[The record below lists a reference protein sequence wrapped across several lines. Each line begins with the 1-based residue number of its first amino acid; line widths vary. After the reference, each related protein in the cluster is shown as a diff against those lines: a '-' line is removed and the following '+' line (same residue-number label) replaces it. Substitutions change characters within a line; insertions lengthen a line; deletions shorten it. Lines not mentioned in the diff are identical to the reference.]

1 MCVLTK
7 PQTCS
12 RTQLSSDQYWNY
24 GTSLKIV
31 FGVPTNSVVGLLCLV
46 EQDWMLDLEVE
57 ELENKVLRH
66 INLGLS
72 RM

>member
-7 PQTCS
+7 PQTCCH
-12 RTQLSSDQYWNY
+12 TQLSSDQYWND

-46 EQDWMLDLEVE
+46 EQEEMMDVVVEVVME
-57 ELENKVLRH
+57 VLRH
-66 INLGLS
+66 NIPGTLQC
-72 RM
+72 M